1 MHDAMFKMT
10 NDHLSEHI
18 LRMELVVTR
27 LSSWMAS
34 ASDRLLTVN

>member
-27 LSSWMAS
+27 LSSWMA
-34 ASDRLLTVN
+34 LPYLPLIGC